1 MEMASERKRDGG
13 IEAPTWWV
21 QMAKAERI
29 RSGKRVEDLA
39 ADVSR
44 LLNAPVDQSR
54 ISKCLNGT
62 TSTIPLMEAISVV
75 IGVPAPVYVAADANE
90 ARELAGVQ
98 VGARRRAELLAR
110 ADAMAAKDRESAED
124 LTDRQTRRVELLDGV
139 KVGRSGGG
147 VGRGRGVAG
156 KS

>member
-13 IEAPTWWV
+13 IEAPSWWV
-21 QMAKAERI
+21 QMAKAERV
-29 RSGKRVEDLA
+29 RTGKRVEDVA
-39 ADVSR
+39 ADVSA
-44 LLNAPVDQSR
+44 LLQAPVDQSR

-62 TSTIPLMEAISVV
+62 TSTIPLMEAISIV
-75 IGVPAPVYVAADANE
+75 IGVPTPVFVAADASE

-98 VGARRRAELLAR
+98 AGARRRAEMLAR
-110 ADAMAAKDRESAED
+110 ADQKRAQDREVAEE
-124 LTDRQTRRVELLDGV
+124 LADRQTRRVESKDGG
-139 KVGRSGGG
+139 KAGRVVGG